1 MSGPA
6 PVAQGRLPAYAVF
19 AGLLAMAGLPIYIH
33 APKFYVDEYGVT
45 LTALGSVLFV
55 LRLLD
60 FVQDPALGWLAARSR
75 RVRGVAVVAA
85 AGVMAL
91 AMLGLFAVPPPIAP
105 LIWFALT
112 LTALFSAFSFLTICF
127 YATGAQKAEG
137 MGPGG
142 HVRLAAWRETGGLI
156 GVCLAAAAPTV
167 LMTLTDAPF
176 AGFAIGFAVLTA
188 VALWLMAA
196 EWRVGAKVTLPAGG
210 FGVVLRDGVARR
222 LLLIALLNA
231 TPVAI
236 TSTLFLFY
244 VESLLKAPGWEG
256 PLLLLFF
263 LSAAGSAPLW
273 ARLAGRYGAKPM
285 LLAGM
290 ALAVASFAAVLTF
303 GAGDI
308 APFALICV
316 LTGAGLGADLTLL
329 SALFSRRVAAI
340 SPDASQGFGLWAFVT
355 KATLAMAALTV
366 LPALDRAGFSPGDQN
381 SQSAL
386 QALTYLYALVPCAL
400 KVLAMAL
407 LAGTALDERGSVVKE
422 S

>member
-1 MSGPA
+1 MTGA
-6 PVAQGRLPAYAVF
+6 VAERLPAYGVF
-19 AGLLAMAGLPIYIH
+19 AGLLAMAGLPIYIN

-45 LTALGSVLFV
+45 LTALGSVLFA
-55 LRLLD
+55 LRLVD

-75 RVRGVAVVAA
+75 RVRGAAVAGAA
-85 AGVMAL
+85 VIMAL

-105 LIWFALT
+105 LIWFAVT

-137 MGPGG
+137 MGQGG

-167 LMTLTDAPF
+167 LMVMTDAPF
-176 AGFAIGFAVLTA
+176 AMFAVGFAVLAALA
-188 VALWLMAA
+188 VWLMAA
-196 EWRVGAKVTLPAGG
+196 EWRMGPDIALPSGG
-210 FGVVLRDGVARR
+210 FGVVLRDTVARR

-244 VESLLKAPGWEG
+244 VESLLQAPGWEG

-263 LSAAGSAPLW
+263 VSAAGSAPIW
-273 ARLAGRYGAKPM
+273 AKMAERYGAKPM
-285 LLAGM
+285 LLTGM
-290 ALAVASFAAVLTF
+290 AVAMASFAAVLTF

-308 APFALICV
+308 WPFAVICV

-329 SALFSRRVAAI
+329 SAIFSRRVAAI
-340 SPDASQGFGLWAFVT
+340 APDASHGFGLWAFVT
-355 KATLAMAALTV
+355 KATLAVAALTILPV
-366 LPALDRAGFSPGDQN
+366 LDASGFAPGTQN

-386 QALTYLYALVPCAL
+386 QVLTYLYAVVPLVL
-400 KVLAMAL
+400 KALAMVL
-407 LAGTALDERGSVVKE
+407 LARTPLTLGGSP
-422 S
+422 

>member
-1 MSGPA
+1 MTATGPRA
-6 PVAQGRLPAYAVF
+6 ERLPGYGVF

-33 APKFYVDEYGVT
+33 APKFYVDDYGVT
-45 LTALGSVLFV
+45 LTALGSVLFA
-55 LRLLD
+55 LRLVD

-75 RVRGVAVVAA
+75 RMRGAAVAGA
-85 AGVMAL
+85 AGIMAL
-91 AMLGLFAVPPPIAP
+91 AMLGLFAVTPPIAP
-105 LIWFALT
+105 LIWFAIT

-127 YATGAQKAEG
+127 YATGAQKAEA
-137 MGPGG
+137 MGQGG

-167 LMTLTDAPF
+167 LMAVTDAPF
-176 AGFAIGFAVLTA
+176 AVFAVGFAVLAGLA
-188 VALWLMAA
+188 VWAMSA
-196 EWRVGAKVTLPAGG
+196 EWRMGADAPVQSGG
-210 FGVVLRDGVARR
+210 FGVVLRDPEARR

-244 VESLLKAPGWEG
+244 VESRLQAPGWEG

-263 LSAAGSAPLW
+263 LSAAGSAPVW
-273 ARLAGRYGAKPM
+273 ARLAARYGAKPM

-308 APFALICV
+308 LPFALICV

-329 SALFSRRVAAI
+329 SAIFSRRVAAI
-340 SPDASQGFGLWAFVT
+340 APDASHGFGLWAFVT
-355 KATLAMAALTV
+355 KATLAVAALTI
-366 LPALDRAGFSPGDQN
+366 LPALDAAGFAPGVQN

-386 QALTYLYALVPCAL
+386 QVLTYLYAVVPLVL
-400 KVLAMAL
+400 KVLAMVL
-407 LAGTALDERGSVVKE
+407 LARTPLTMNGPL
-422 S
+422 